1 MNNKIQPREHVIK
14 ICETF
19 DNHGLKLSIIM
30 NDYFSKNKV
39 SKSKRPEITFLVQE
53 IMRKK
58 NYLDFLIN
66 KTFKGDY
73 FKSHSFLKNTL
84 RLGSY
89 EIIYRS
95 HIPDFAVVNEA
106 VAIIKKKLGKSPA
119 GLVNAI
125 LRKIKN
131 IDNGINKS
139 LSQKSSINDL
149 SIILSH
155 PKWILKK
162 WKNNFGWEKMISLCE
177 WNNKIPDL
185 TLRINTNKIDVDT
198 FKKNLVKKNFLFK
211 DSTILPEFLIIKNGS
226 LLRNSSMFKEGFF
239 SFQDI
244 SSGLISNLV
253 DIKIKDSFID
263 VCAAPGG
270 KCSFLAEKTNSKL
283 SIQAFDIDSNRIKL
297 LHQTIDRLNI
307 KSITISKKD
316 ASCDS
321 FPVSNK
327 ILIDVPCTGTGVMSK
342 RADLRWR
349 RKPNHL
355 NEMIEIQKKIL
366 NNMSKFIGIGGE
378 IIYSTCSLEKEE
390 NWDIIDDF
398 LSRTDKFKFISSKN
412 LVPSNFI
419 DHRGALSTF
428 PSIHKIDGV
437 FGVKLKRIL

>member
-139 LSQKSSINDL
+139 LSQ
-149 SIILSH
+149 
-155 PKWILKK
+155 
-162 WKNNFGWEKMISLCE
+162 
-177 WNNKIPDL
+177 
-185 TLRINTNKIDVDT
+185 
-198 FKKNLVKKNFLFK
+198 
-211 DSTILPEFLIIKNGS
+211 
-226 LLRNSSMFKEGFF
+226 
-239 SFQDI
+239 
-244 SSGLISNLV
+244 
-253 DIKIKDSFID
+253 
-263 VCAAPGG
+263 
-270 KCSFLAEKTNSKL
+270 
-283 SIQAFDIDSNRIKL
+283 
-297 LHQTIDRLNI
+297 
-307 KSITISKKD
+307 
-316 ASCDS
+316 
-321 FPVSNK
+321 
-327 ILIDVPCTGTGVMSK
+327 
-342 RADLRWR
+342 
-349 RKPNHL
+349 
-355 NEMIEIQKKIL
+355 
-366 NNMSKFIGIGGE
+366 
-378 IIYSTCSLEKEE
+378 
-390 NWDIIDDF
+390 
-398 LSRTDKFKFISSKN
+398 
-412 LVPSNFI
+412 
-419 DHRGALSTF
+419 
-428 PSIHKIDGV
+428 
-437 FGVKLKRIL
+437 

>member
-106 VAIIKKKLGKSPA
+106 VAIIKKNLGKSPA

-198 FKKNLVKKNFLFK
+198 FKNYLNKKNFLFK
-211 DSTILPEFLIIKNGS
+211 DSEILPEFLIIKNGS
-226 LLRNSSMFKEGFF
+226 VLRNSSMFKEGFF

-263 VCAAPGG
+263 ACAAPGG
-270 KCSFLAEKTNSKL
+270 KCSFLAEKTIFDSQIDDENPKL
-283 SIQAFDIDSNRIKL
+283 SKYK
-297 LHQTIDRLNI
+297 T
-307 KSITISKKD
+307 
-316 ASCDS
+316 
-321 FPVSNK
+321 
-327 ILIDVPCTGTGVMSK
+327 
-342 RADLRWR
+342 
-349 RKPNHL
+349 RKQRYKMH
-355 NEMIEIQKKIL
+355 
-366 NNMSKFIGIGGE
+366 S
-378 IIYSTCSLEKEE
+378 
-390 NWDIIDDF
+390 
-398 LSRTDKFKFISSKN
+398 
-412 LVPSNFI
+412 
-419 DHRGALSTF
+419 
-428 PSIHKIDGV
+428 
-437 FGVKLKRIL
+437 